1 MALAI
6 GAPWGVAAWGGRH
19 SGVLPGQLR
28 VASGVAAVVLAGVA
42 AVAAGRP
49 FSGRG
54 RRPVLLGMGVYAGV
68 GIVANGI
75 SPSVVERAI
84 WAPLSALG
92 AVLALKA
99 WREAVHAAE

>member
-6 GAPWGVAAWGGRH
+6 GAPWGAAAWGGGH
-19 SGVLPGQLR
+19 SGVLPDQLR

-42 AVAAGRP
+42 AVAADRP

-54 RRPVLLGMGVYAGV
+54 RRWVLLGMGIYAGA
-68 GIVANGI
+68 GIIANGM
-75 SPSVVERAI
+75 SASVVERAV

-99 WREAVHAAE
+99 WREAVRAAE